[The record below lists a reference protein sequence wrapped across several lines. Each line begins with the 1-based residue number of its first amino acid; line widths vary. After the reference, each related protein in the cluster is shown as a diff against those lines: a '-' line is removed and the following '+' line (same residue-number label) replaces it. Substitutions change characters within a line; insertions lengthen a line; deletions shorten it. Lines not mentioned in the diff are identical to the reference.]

1 MLVLTAFLQP
11 SQQLVVVV
19 VGSIT
24 LLALLVVQVV
34 VVDRVRRLG
43 KVVALEPLIKDG
55 MVVLDQV
62 VLVA

>member
-24 LLALLVVQVV
+24 ALALLVVQVV